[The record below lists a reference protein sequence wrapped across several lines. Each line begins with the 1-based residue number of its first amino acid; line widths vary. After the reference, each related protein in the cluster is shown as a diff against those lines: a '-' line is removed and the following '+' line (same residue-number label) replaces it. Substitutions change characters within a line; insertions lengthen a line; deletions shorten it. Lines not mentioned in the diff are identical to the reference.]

1 MIFDHGGVMIDIAEN
16 IGDYR
21 LETNSRTLDSR
32 RSVVK
37 RTKLGWLTIIQTL
50 GEEFSMKSNMTAV
63 IAGVAAVLVFG
74 VATTMAN
81 QAFAGNDRFMKV
93 LERGKLV
100 VGVKADYKPWG
111 FRDSD
116 GKIIGM
122 EIDMAQ
128 DVADAM
134 GVSLELVPVQSSNRM
149 QFLQQGKI
157 DLMIATMSDKLNR
170 RKVVGIPTPNY
181 YTSGTNVLAKKGV
194 VSSWADLKGKPVCG
208 KQGAFYNKQVSQ
220 RYGATIIAFVGNSEA
235 KQALRDGKC
244 VAWVYDD
251 SSIMADLA
259 SGQYDDYE
267 MPMMTEDDN
276 PWALAVPLDELNSI
290 WGNFM
295 SGMIVNW
302 HASGRLIELEK
313 KWGIQSTQFVIDMN
327 KRFAPYAAN

>member
-1 MIFDHGGVMIDIAEN
+1 MIKS
-16 IGDYR
+16 
-21 LETNSRTLDSR
+21 LTRTA
-32 RSVVK
+32 
-37 RTKLGWLTIIQTL
+37 LG
-50 GEEFSMKSNMTAV
+50 AV
-63 IAGVAAVLVFG
+63 ILASFTLAA
-74 VATTMAN
+74 TQAN
-81 QAFAGNDRFMKV
+81 AANDRFKKV
-93 LERGKLV
+93 LDRGKLV

-111 FRDSD
+111 FRDSS
-116 GKIIGM
+116 GKLVGM

-128 DVADAM
+128 DVAKAL
-134 GVSLELVPVQSSNRM
+134 GVKLKLVPVQSSNRM

-157 DLMIATMSDKLNR
+157 DLMIATMSDKANR
-170 RKVVGIPTPNY
+170 RKVVGIPSPNY

-208 KQGAFYNKQVSQ
+208 KQGAFYNKQVSKK
-220 RYGATIIAFVGNSEA
+220 YGAKIIAFVGNAEA

-267 MPMMTEDDN
+267 MPMVTEDDN
-276 PWALAVPLDELNSI
+276 PWALAVPLEELNGI

-295 SGMIVNW
+295 SGMIYNW
-302 HASGRLIELEK
+302 HSSGRLIELEN

-327 KRFAPYAAN
+327 KRFAAYTAN

>member
-1 MIFDHGGVMIDIAEN
+1 
-16 IGDYR
+16 
-21 LETNSRTLDSR
+21 
-32 RSVVK
+32 
-37 RTKLGWLTIIQTL
+37 
-50 GEEFSMKSNMTAV
+50 MKSNMTAV

>member
-1 MIFDHGGVMIDIAEN
+1 M
-16 IGDYR
+16 
-21 LETNSRTLDSR
+21 
-32 RSVVK
+32 K
-37 RTKLGWLTIIQTL
+37 RTVLGAL
-50 GEEFSMKSNMTAV
+50 AV
-63 IAGVAAVLVFG
+63 TVGLALALSAS
-74 VATTMAN
+74 
-81 QAFAGNDRFMKV
+81 QAQAQNDRFMKV
-93 LERGKLV
+93 LERGTLV

-116 GKIIGM
+116 GKLIGM

-128 DVADAM
+128 DVADAL
-134 GVSLELVPVQSSNRM
+134 GVKLKLVPVQSSNRM

-157 DLMIATMSDKLNR
+157 DLMIATMSDKANR
-170 RKVVGIPTPNY
+170 RKVVGIPSPNY

-220 RYGATIIAFVGNSEA
+220 KYGAKIIAFVGNAEA

-267 MPMMTEDDN
+267 MPMATEDDN
-276 PWALAVPLDELNSI
+276 PWALAVPLEELNGI

-295 SGMIVNW
+295 SGMIYNW
-302 HASGRLIELEK
+302 HSSGRLIELEK

-327 KRFAPYAAN
+327 KRFEAYEAN

>member
-1 MIFDHGGVMIDIAEN
+1 
-16 IGDYR
+16 
-21 LETNSRTLDSR
+21 
-32 RSVVK
+32 
-37 RTKLGWLTIIQTL
+37 
-50 GEEFSMKSNMTAV
+50 MKSKMTAV
-63 IAGVAAVLVFG
+63 IAGMAAVLVFG
-74 VATTMAN
+74 VATTMAG
-81 QAFAGNDRFMKV
+81 QAFAGNERFMKV

-111 FRDSD
+111 FRDSS
-116 GKIIGM
+116 GKLVGM

-128 DVADAM
+128 DVADAL
-134 GVSLELVPVQSSNRM
+134 GVKLDLVPVQSSNRM

-220 RYGATIIAFVGNSEA
+220 KYGARIIAFVGNAEA

-267 MPMMTEDDN
+267 MPMATEDDN
-276 PWALAVPLDELNSI
+276 LWALAVPLDELNGI
-290 WGNFM
+290 WGHFM

-313 KWGIQSTQFVIDMN
+313 KWGIQSTQFVVDMN
-327 KRFAPYAAN
+327 ERFEPYAAN